1 MVWRSRYDKWS
12 NDFFLKLPF
21 KSHFKNHF
29 KSSSVLLQP
38 HWPMWVFHVR
48 CPSESVLEDV
58 NIISGKCL
66 SEDIY
71 KVICNKYNS
80 MKETIVTFTYS
91 EKHISYIHSTSTFD
105 KNITKQLFLFC
116 PSNHWQMDIIS
127 RSLHYS
133 SIWSYRT
140 PHWWRISGLG
150 TNRMTGIC
158 WPPWEQSPIHPD
170 NDKTVFC
177 VVNKRNCIVKNKH
190 KYLPSLNM
198 SNIIVSWTS
207 LMLLLG
213 NSPDSRVNTW
223 FLQHYNVSWL
233 SMSDIWHLWHPILN

>member
-1 MVWRSRYDKWS
+1 MILYGFTRHGVQCMSHMNCFYGAFYSFSELDGSRPHSWYGGADMI
-12 NDFFLKLPF
+12 NDQMTFFLKLPF

-116 PSNHWQMDIIS
+116 PSNH
-127 RSLHYS
+127 
-133 SIWSYRT
+133 
-140 PHWWRISGLG
+140 
-150 TNRMTGIC
+150 
-158 WPPWEQSPIHPD
+158 
-170 NDKTVFC
+170 
-177 VVNKRNCIVKNKH
+177 
-190 KYLPSLNM
+190 
-198 SNIIVSWTS
+198 
-207 LMLLLG
+207 
-213 NSPDSRVNTW
+213 
-223 FLQHYNVSWL
+223 
-233 SMSDIWHLWHPILN
+233 